1 MAANRQSAGELNKV
15 PAVFWRELPD
25 PRDPCAPEGQRTEL
39 FLDRYAWEHVLSKHV
54 FPGREPWA
62 DVFSAERL
70 RGLRRVE
77 DVSAFADPDVAAAVE
92 AVGCEIRRALERPLA
107 LLYEVG
113 PLGESGRRP
122 ARRWILVLPSGAT
135 AHVKETKDGNRLATC
150 YFPAYG
156 LVLRNR
162 KDRWRRVV
170 KHLVWRYGE
179 FDGQRNAV
187 WLPSADLVKHFPSK
201 SPFQEQ
207 RSAIRF
213 VTPSTWG
220 FCPELEG
227 CPWRGRLSAWSAS
240 EAPSPRPR
248 HRLKPR
254 RRPPEEEGFTK

>member
-1 MAANRQSAGELNKV
+1 MAANRQSVGKSNKV

-25 PRDPCAPEGQRTEL
+25 PRDPCAPEGQRTEI
-39 FLDRYAWEHVLSKHV
+39 FLDRYGWEHVLSKHV

-62 DVFSAERL
+62 DIFSAERL
-70 RGLRRVE
+70 RRLRQLE
-77 DVSAFADPDVAAAVE
+77 DVSAFTSTDVAAAVE
-92 AVGCEIRRALERPLA
+92 AMGCEVRDALERPLA
-107 LLYEVG
+107 LLYEVRR
-113 PLGESGRRP
+113 LGESGRPP

-156 LVLRNR
+156 LVLTNR
-162 KDRWRRVV
+162 KGRWRRVV
-170 KHLVWRYGE
+170 KHLVVRYGE
-179 FDGQRNAV
+179 FDGQRNALR
-187 WLPSADLVKHFPSK
+187 LPTADSVKHARSE
-201 SPFQEQ
+201 SPLQEQ
-207 RSAIRF
+207 HSAIRF

-240 EAPSPRPR
+240 EAPSSGRR

-254 RRPPEEEGFTK
+254 RRPPEDEEFTR

>member
-39 FLDRYAWEHVLSKHV
+39 FLNRHGWEHVLSKHV

-70 RGLRRVE
+70 RGLRQVE
-77 DVSAFADPDVAAAVE
+77 DVSAFANPDVAAAVE

-107 LLYEVG
+107 LLYEVRR
-113 PLGESGRRP
+113 LGESGWLR

-156 LVLRNR
+156 LVLKNR
-162 KDRWRRVV
+162 KDRWRRAVA
-170 KHLVWRYGE
+170 HLVARYGE
-179 FDGQRNAV
+179 FDGQRNALR
-187 WLPSADLVKHFPSK
+187 LPTADLVKHVPSK
-201 SPFQEQ
+201 SPFQEEH
-207 RSAIRF
+207 SAIRF

-220 FCPELEG
+220 FVRS
-227 CPWRGRLSAWSAS
+227 WRA
-240 EAPSPRPR
+240 AP
-248 HRLKPR
+248 
-254 RRPPEEEGFTK
+254 GADV